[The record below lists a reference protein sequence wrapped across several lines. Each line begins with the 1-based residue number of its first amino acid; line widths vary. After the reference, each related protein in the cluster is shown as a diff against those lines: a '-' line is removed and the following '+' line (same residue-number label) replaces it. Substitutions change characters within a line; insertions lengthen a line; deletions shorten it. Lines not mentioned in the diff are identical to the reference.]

1 MTCRI
6 GRFRTVC
13 RGGLARV
20 DTRSIA
26 RYATQVAEFLSVET
40 VMNSV
45 LNVLVVDDDPMIVRA
60 LERRLVRAGHVVVGC
75 VDVESAMDAC
85 ARTSFDVVVAD
96 LHVGAASG
104 ADLVRSILGCS
115 PHMRAIFLTGEDV
128 DALDVLPG
136 MVIQKPV
143 RGSQLLRVIA

>member
-1 MTCRI
+1 MS
-6 GRFRTVC
+6 
-13 RGGLARV
+13 RV
-20 DTRSIA
+20 STPSA
-26 RYATQVAEFLSVET
+26 AQHATQAAEFSSVET
-40 VMNSV
+40 TLNSV

-75 VDVESAMDAC
+75 VDVESATAAC
-85 ARTSFDVVVAD
+85 ARTLFDVVVAD
-96 LHVGAASG
+96 LHIGAASG
-104 ADLVRSILGCS
+104 ADLVREILGCS

-128 DALDVLPG
+128 DALDALPG